1 MSCSPSPG
9 AMDRARHVLATV
21 FGHPRL
27 TEVQAAALPVV
38 LSGRDAIIV
47 GPTGGGKSLCYQVPA
62 VCAAPPSLTVVV
74 SPLVALMSDQ
84 VTRLTSLGI
93 AAAAVHA
100 GQPAGESRAAL
111 HAAERGQLRLL
122 HVSPER
128 LVGAPDLRAALG
140 RAPVDR
146 VVVDEAHCVVRWGRD
161 FRPDYLA
168 LAEAFAALG
177 RPQLVALTA
186 TATSAEQAEILQA
199 LDRPAAR
206 RVVVGFDRPGLYFA
220 VRATPTWSDKLR
232 AVVATARQVPGP
244 MLIYTATRGE
254 SDWLARTLARRHRLP
269 AASYHAGLAAPIRA
283 AVQAAFM
290 ADRLR
295 VVVATAAFG
304 MGVDK
309 PGIRSVIHWS
319 PPASLTDYVQAAGRA
334 GRDGDPALALLLVAE
349 ADRRWREAMLAE
361 PAPTL
366 ADLSLTCL
374 ALGGHATAH
383 AGTHPEAIA
392 ARTGLSP
399 RRVRAGLALL
409 HGAGVARPVGGAAGS
424 WILVRA
430 PAAASWPRWPAP
442 PKGSA
447 PPAASPSARSRAT
460 PPGTPAVARSSPRGL
475 APRSRSRG
483 PTAATSAGARP
494 ARRPGGDAARRPW
507 PTRARPRRAL
517 RGTHATPAALTRSCP
532 STSPC
537 WRPSPRAAAT
547 RRPGRWLA
555 PWRGRSRWPSPPPRR
570 RRRSRGWARAG
581 SSSWTTPTRRRDG
594 RSPGAGAR
602 ASPPPR
608 PACPSPPAATRP
620 RRLTPIGPARRL
632 AAPWRSS

>member
-430 PAAASWPRWPAP
+430 PAAAELATLAGAAEGLGAARRVAFSEVARYAAGDACRRKVLAARFGAAEPQPRPDCCDVCGRTARPAAGWGRGAP
-442 PKGSA
+442 PVAHSSEASTGPSRDA
-447 PPAASPSARSRAT
+447 RDAGRADAVMPFDLAVLEAVAQGGGHASPWAVAR
-460 PPGTPAVARSSPRGL
+460 AVARSLALAVAPAAAQAALARLGARGL
-475 APRSRSRG
+475 VVVDHAD
-483 PTAATSAGARP
+483 TP
-494 ARRPGGDAARRPW
+494 ARWALTRRGRACLASAAASVPVATRGDAAAAIDAD
-507 PTRARPRRAL
+507 RARA
-517 RGTHATPAALTRSCP
+517 
-532 STSPC
+532 
-537 WRPSPRAAAT
+537 
-547 RRPGRWLA
+547 
-555 PWRGRSRWPSPPPRR
+555 
-570 RRRSRGWARAG
+570 
-581 SSSWTTPTRRRDG
+581 
-594 RSPGAGAR
+594 
-602 ASPPPR
+602 
-608 PACPSPPAATRP
+608 
-620 RRLTPIGPARRL
+620 
-632 AAPWRSS
+632 